1 MRWAGHGVNMEEVR
15 NSYMI
20 PGKDINWEDNIKIDL
35 KETGYDDMY
44 FFQKL

>member
-1 MRWAGHGVNMEEVR
+1 MAWSKHKRGEKFT
-15 NSYMI
+15 Y
-20 PGKDINWEDNIKIDL
+20 DFWEDIIWEENIKIDL

>member
-1 MRWAGHGVNMEEVR
+1 
-15 NSYMI
+15 MI
-20 PGKDINWEDNIKIDL
+20 QGKDINWEDNLKIVL